1 MRFQIYYL
9 PKKLYIL
16 YTSKYIISPLNYISF
31 NSKNIFSKTIDSR
44 HEIVYNK
51 EKNLKGVF
59 TMQNVGERIAEIKD
73 RIKKI
78 DILLDSNI
86 SDDLFDSL
94 EAEAI
99 TLTEELGRLESLNS
113 IYNAKKLDRVND
125 WTSNFLHGFKT
136 GTQVITN
143 KQAECFKK
151 INVGFPFIFENY
163 HYDCS
168 GPNYRAGFSHLIITK
183 I

>member
-1 MRFQIYYL
+1 MKWCII
-9 PKKLYIL
+9 KK
-16 YTSKYIISPLNYISF
+16 
-31 NSKNIFSKTIDSR
+31 
-44 HEIVYNK
+44 
-51 EKNLKGVF
+51 KNLKGVF
-59 TMQNVGERIAEIKD
+59 TMQNVSERIVEIKD

-78 DILLDSNI
+78 DILLDSDI
-86 SDDLFDSL
+86 SDELFDSL

-113 IYNAKKLDRVND
+113 IYNAKKLDRVNE
-125 WTSNFLHGFKT
+125 WTSIFLHSFKT
-136 GTQVITN
+136 RTQVITN

-151 INVGFPFIFENY
+151 ISGVPFIFENY

-168 GPNYRAGFSHLIITK
+168 GPNYRTGFSHLIITK

>member
-1 MRFQIYYL
+1 M
-9 PKKLYIL
+9 
-16 YTSKYIISPLNYISF
+16 
-31 NSKNIFSKTIDSR
+31 
-44 HEIVYNK
+44 VYNK
-51 EKNLKGVF
+51 EKNLKRVF
-59 TMQNVGERIAEIKD
+59 TMQNVSERIAEIKD

-78 DILLDSNI
+78 DTLLDSDI
-86 SDDLFDSL
+86 PDKLFDLL

-99 TLTEELGRLESLNS
+99 KLTEELGQVESLNS

-125 WTSNFLHGFKT
+125 WTSNFLHSFKT

-151 INVGFPFIFENY
+151 INGGVPFIFENY

-168 GPNYRAGFSHLIITK
+168 GPNYRIGFSHLIITK

>member
-1 MRFQIYYL
+1 
-9 PKKLYIL
+9 
-16 YTSKYIISPLNYISF
+16 
-31 NSKNIFSKTIDSR
+31 
-44 HEIVYNK
+44 
-51 EKNLKGVF
+51 
-59 TMQNVGERIAEIKD
+59 MQNISERIAEIKD

-78 DILLDSNI
+78 DVLLDSDI
-86 SDDLFDSL
+86 PDKLFDLL

-99 TLTEELGRLESLNS
+99 KSTEELGQLEFLNS

-125 WTSNFLHGFKT
+125 WTSNFLHSFKT

-151 INVGFPFIFENY
+151 INGGIPFIFENY

>member
-1 MRFQIYYL
+1 MNNI
-9 PKKLYIL
+9 P
-16 YTSKYIISPLNYISF
+16 F
-31 NSKNIFSKTIDSR
+31 NSKNIFLKTIDR
-44 HEIVYNK
+44 RNEMMYNK
-51 EKNLKGVF
+51 EKNLKGVCI
-59 TMQNVGERIAEIKD
+59 MQNVGERIAEIKN

-78 DILLDSNI
+78 DALLDSDI
-86 SDDLFDSL
+86 SDELFDSL

-113 IYNAKKLDRVND
+113 IYSAKKFDRVND
-125 WTSNFLHGFKT
+125 WTSNFLHRFKVR
-136 GTQVITN
+136 TQVITN

-151 INVGFPFIFENY
+151 INGGIPFIFENY

-168 GPNYRAGFSHLIITK
+168 GPNYRTGFSHLIITK

>member
-1 MRFQIYYL
+1 
-9 PKKLYIL
+9 
-16 YTSKYIISPLNYISF
+16 
-31 NSKNIFSKTIDSR
+31 
-44 HEIVYNK
+44 
-51 EKNLKGVF
+51 
-59 TMQNVGERIAEIKD
+59 MQNISEKIAEIKD

-78 DILLDSNI
+78 DILLDSDI
-86 SDDLFDSL
+86 SDELFDSL

-113 IYNAKKLDRVND
+113 IYNAKKLERVNE
-125 WTSNFLHGFKT
+125 WTSNYLRSFKV

-143 KQAECFKK
+143 RQAECFKK
-151 INVGFPFIFENY
+151 INGGIPFVFENR
-163 HYDCS
+163 HYDCT

>member
-1 MRFQIYYL
+1 M
-9 PKKLYIL
+9 
-16 YTSKYIISPLNYISF
+16 NYISF
-31 NSKNIFSKTIDSR
+31 NSKNIFLKAIDNR
-44 HEIVYNK
+44 HEMVYNK

-59 TMQNVGERIAEIKD
+59 IMQNISERIAEIKD

-78 DILLDSNI
+78 DVLLDSDI
-86 SDDLFDSL
+86 SDKLFDLL

-99 TLTEELGRLESLNS
+99 KSTEELGQLESLNS

-125 WTSNFLHGFKT
+125 WTSNFLHSFKT

-151 INVGFPFIFENY
+151 ISGGVPFIFENY

-168 GPNYRAGFSHLIITK
+168 DPNYRTGFSHLIITK

>member
-1 MRFQIYYL
+1 M
-9 PKKLYIL
+9 
-16 YTSKYIISPLNYISF
+16 NYISF
-31 NSKNIFSKTIDSR
+31 NFKNIFLKAIDCR
-44 HEIVYNK
+44 HEIMYNK

-59 TMQNVGERIAEIKD
+59 IMRNVGERIAEIKD

-78 DILLDSNI
+78 DILLDSDI
-86 SDDLFDSL
+86 SDELFDSL

-113 IYNAKKLDRVND
+113 IYNAKKLERVNE
-125 WTSNFLHGFKT
+125 WTSIFLHSFKT
-136 GTQVITN
+136 RTQVITN

-151 INVGFPFIFENY
+151 INGGVPFIFENY

-168 GPNYRAGFSHLIITK
+168 GPNYRTGFSHLIITK

>member
-1 MRFQIYYL
+1 
-9 PKKLYIL
+9 
-16 YTSKYIISPLNYISF
+16 
-31 NSKNIFSKTIDSR
+31 
-44 HEIVYNK
+44 
-51 EKNLKGVF
+51 
-59 TMQNVGERIAEIKD
+59 MQNISERIAEIKD

-78 DILLDSNI
+78 DILLDSDI
-86 SDDLFDSL
+86 SDELFDSL

-113 IYNAKKLDRVND
+113 IYNAKKLERVNE
-125 WTSNFLHGFKT
+125 WSSNYLRSFKT

-151 INVGFPFIFENY
+151 INGGAPFIFENR

-168 GPNYRAGFSHLIITK
+168 GPNYRTGFSHLIITK

>member
-1 MRFQIYYL
+1 
-9 PKKLYIL
+9 
-16 YTSKYIISPLNYISF
+16 
-31 NSKNIFSKTIDSR
+31 
-44 HEIVYNK
+44 
-51 EKNLKGVF
+51 
-59 TMQNVGERIAEIKD
+59 MQNVSERIAEIKD

-86 SDDLFDSL
+86 SDELFDSL

-113 IYNAKKLDRVND
+113 IHSAKKLDRVND
-125 WTSNFLHGFKT
+125 WTFNFLHSFKI

-151 INVGFPFIFENY
+151 INSGIPFIFENC
-163 HYDCS
+163 HYNCS

>member
-1 MRFQIYYL
+1 
-9 PKKLYIL
+9 
-16 YTSKYIISPLNYISF
+16 
-31 NSKNIFSKTIDSR
+31 
-44 HEIVYNK
+44 
-51 EKNLKGVF
+51 
-59 TMQNVGERIAEIKD
+59 MQNVGERIAEIKD

-78 DILLDSNI
+78 DILLDSDI
-86 SDDLFDSL
+86 SDELFDSL

-113 IYNAKKLDRVND
+113 IYNAKKLDHVND

-151 INVGFPFIFENY
+151 INGGVPFIFENY

-168 GPNYRAGFSHLIITK
+168 GPNYKAGFSHLIITK
-183 I
+183 IWWRFDRLFLETGDYIHFLIYNILLNNISFNSKNIFSKLI

>member
-1 MRFQIYYL
+1 M
-9 PKKLYIL
+9 
-16 YTSKYIISPLNYISF
+16 NYISF
-31 NSKNIFSKTIDSR
+31 NSKNIFLKAIDNR
-44 HEIVYNK
+44 HEMVYNK

-59 TMQNVGERIAEIKD
+59 TMQNVSERIAEIKD

-78 DILLDSNI
+78 DVLLDSDI
-86 SDDLFDSL
+86 PDKLFDLL

-99 TLTEELGRLESLNS
+99 KSTEELGQLESLNS

-125 WTSNFLHGFKT
+125 WTSNFLHSFKT

-151 INVGFPFIFENY
+151 INGGIPFIFENY

-168 GPNYRAGFSHLIITK
+168 GPNYRTGFSHLIITK